1 LLKVMTVRNGAA
13 DSRAERRVETEQAQ
27 PETRQSSWMRPAPER
42 HTDITIVQQWVMSS
56 LALVTVEHLAT
67 GLVILAGMMD
77 PARRGDRIG
86 LLVNA
91 AAIGVLGVVA
101 FRLIHKRRWLTP
113 WLLIGTVPSIVGA
126 YLMFFR

>member
-1 LLKVMTVRNGAA
+1 VKA
-13 DSRAERRVETEQAQ
+13 DEQ
-27 PETRQSSWMRPAPER
+27 EDEKQSTWRRPAPER
-42 HTDITIVQQWVMSS
+42 HTDITIVQQWVMST

-77 PARRGDRIG
+77 PSRRGDRIG

-91 AAIGVLGVVA
+91 AVIGVLGLVA
-101 FRLIHKRRWLTP
+101 FRLIHKKRWLTP
-113 WLLIGTVPSIVGA
+113 WLLLGTVPSLVGA